1 MFSRIRIYKS
11 NDLFQYLNNGCQHA
25 ISSHRPYVFLFL
37 ISSIVPV
44 LKMSTKFN
52 QYYNEIVFALEQLL
66 MMEIESNKK

>member
-11 NDLFQYLNNGCQHA
+11 NDLFQYLNNGCQHT
-25 ISSHRPYVFLFL
+25 INSHRPYVFLFL
-37 ISSIVPV
+37 ISSIIPV

-52 QYYNEIVFALEQLL
+52 QYYEIVFALEQLL